1 MYLAL
6 EEDEDA
12 LNNSR
17 FPLSKMKL
25 LREVEENLTK
35 QHMSEIFLDN
45 GVLDVLRR
53 WLEPSTNNILPDPHF
68 RLKILEILSLMPIET
83 LHLRESGI
91 GKIVMFFS
99 RRDKEM
105 KQIKN
110 ISDDLIFKWSKPIL
124 ENYKKSK
131 RFTSK

>member
-1 MYLAL
+1 MYIAL
-6 EEDEDA
+6 EDDEEA
-12 LNNSR
+12 LSNNR

-25 LREVEENLTK
+25 LKEVEENLTK

-53 WLEPSTNNILPDPHF
+53 WLEPTPNNILPDSHF
-68 RLKILEILSLMPIET
+68 RLKVLQILSLMPIET

-99 RRDKEM
+99 RRNKEM

-110 ISDDLIFKWSKPIL
+110 ISDDLIFKWSRPIL
-124 ENYKKSK
+124 ENYRKSK
-131 RFTSK
+131 KFSS

>member
-1 MYLAL
+1 MYISL
-6 EEDEDA
+6 EEDENA
-12 LNNSR
+12 IKSNKL
-17 FPLSKMKL
+17 PLSKMKML
-25 LREVEENLTK
+25 KEVEENLTK

-53 WLEPSTNNILPDPHF
+53 WLEPTFNNTLSDPYF

-99 RRDKEM
+99 RRNKEM

-124 ENYKKSK
+124 ENYKKSRK
-131 RFTSK
+131 LHN